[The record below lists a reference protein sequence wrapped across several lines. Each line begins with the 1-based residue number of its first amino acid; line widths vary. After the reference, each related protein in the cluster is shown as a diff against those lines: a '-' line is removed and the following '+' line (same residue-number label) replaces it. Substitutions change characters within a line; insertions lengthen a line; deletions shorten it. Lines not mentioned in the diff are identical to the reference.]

1 MPIEKFKQLHFL
13 PDPVLK
19 TKDSYKSFE
28 EVYGEETTDKDQPS
42 LKSEK
47 HNHLADDKYKRDG
60 LFVSAKVKGVMV
72 CGECNKSRCI
82 YASKKLSKEEE
93 VALARIRE
101 DGNYDCGSPYSRK
114 NIHSFKKPCWAFLTF
129 SILPKD
135 YFSKSEFAMLV
146 PGSETKIYSD
156 VKPYSTH
163 KCFWRV
169 STKLLLAPQFFD
181 FVLGQWLSFIGL
193 LTFPLK
199 AKAFAL
205 TLQNSPGF

>member
-1 MPIEKFKQLHFL
+1 MVCQNRKSTKLRKSDLESAENFTKFVKGHCKSTHYTLQIKKCLSPEYNFCTTIQSPRMPIEKFKQLHFL

-82 YASKKLSKEEE
+82 YASKKLLKDEEG
-93 VALARIRE
+93 ALARIRE
-101 DGNYDCGSPYSRK
+101 DGNYDCGSPLHDGRLLR
-114 NIHSFKKPCWAFLTF
+114 NFL
-129 SILPKD
+129 P
-135 YFSKSEFAMLV
+135 
-146 PGSETKIYSD
+146 
-156 VKPYSTH
+156 
-163 KCFWRV
+163 RR
-169 STKLLLAPQFFD
+169 
-181 FVLGQWLSFIGL
+181 
-193 LTFPLK
+193 
-199 AKAFAL
+199 
-205 TLQNSPGF
+205 